1 MTKTLVG
8 KYNYLFLY
16 NDSSNEITNHCQLK
30 STLNP
35 YHYNNYIQNK
45 DKLMITIFPDKSII
59 YNKYL
64 PDEYSDKCIYRAN
77 FKELQTK
84 LPNTIHDAFIYL
96 INMSDC
102 YYKTDTHINFKG
114 AYMVYVNSIKHF
126 NYIFSQNIEFKQINI
141 GHMHL
146 DKNKGLSSLQL
157 GIGDL
162 TWQINC
168 NDLILSDI
176 SDTYYYSN
184 DIIEFYCKYK
194 IQKDNKYDMK
204 FYDYENNNK
213 TVELIDTIVS
223 WNTLSTHIIT
233 TKNDKVNNK
242 FKVLIFYDSFLLST
256 MVLYMETFYECIFI
270 KRPYTIDL
278 VNKYHSD
285 YILEYKVERFLN
297 N

>member
-8 KYNYLFLY
+8 KDNYLFLY
-16 NDSSNEITNHCQLK
+16 NDSSNEITNHCQNLSTLK
-30 STLNP
+30 S

-59 YNKYL
+59 YNQYL
-64 PDEYSDKCIYRAN
+64 PDEYSNKCIYREN
-77 FKELQTK
+77 FKQLHNQ
-84 LPNTIHDAFIYL
+84 LPNNIHNPFIYL
-96 INMSDC
+96 KNIPDC
-102 YYKTDTHINFKG
+102 YYTTDTHINFKG
-114 AYMVYVNSIKHF
+114 AYEVYKNSIHQF
-126 NYIFSQNIEFKQINI
+126 NELFSQNIQIKEINI
-141 GHMHL
+141 ECMHL
-146 DKNKGLSSLQL
+146 DKNKGLSFLQL

-162 TWQINC
+162 TWKINC
-168 NDLILSDI
+168 NDLILQDI
-176 SDTYYYSN
+176 SDTYYYST
-184 DIIEFYCKYK
+184 DINEFYCKYK
-194 IQKDNKYDMK
+194 IQKDNIFDMK

-213 TVELIDTIVS
+213 NEELINTIVS
-223 WNTLSTHIIT
+223 WNTLSNHIIT

-242 FKVLIFYDSFLLST
+242 FKVLIFYDSFFLST